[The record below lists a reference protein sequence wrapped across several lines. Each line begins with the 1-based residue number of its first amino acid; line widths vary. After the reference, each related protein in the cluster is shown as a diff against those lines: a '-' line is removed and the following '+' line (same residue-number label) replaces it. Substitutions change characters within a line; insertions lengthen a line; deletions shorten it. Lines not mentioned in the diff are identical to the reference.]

1 MLKYSIFFVFLFTY
15 TSQAQYLWHE
25 DDTNTHQI
33 EREATPSGSTS
44 GFYFPDVTNPDT
56 SGINTNATV
65 TRFHRI
71 SSESAFLN
79 FELFN
84 PITDFTNY
92 QITFKVYI
100 DKLTADILSTEE
112 RVRIYL
118 GSSEGGEETIKQVR
132 LTVGKE
138 WVEFTVDFTGNETSQ
153 EILDNGGYDIMR
165 VGFAN
170 PGVAEGGTDYY
181 IDQIYGTTDQ
191 TVVITDQP
199 AAWMAGSWGITFPIF
214 GGERLDSE
222 IANKNHDALAG
233 VKEVI
238 AELPNVGHVIT
249 NLSYFAHSH
258 YFTFRENANVDVAN
272 EIHPSIIPSIENEQV
287 AYSAFDELKK
297 AGIPIILY
305 ISTNYLDRASDE
317 VKAAWLNYYTV
328 NFGGDEYL
336 AYRNLIQGFIP
347 AIAEYADG
355 YWLDTTSDLD
365 DDGNLEDFVAM
376 LREADPGAIIT
387 AQPSGV
393 YFQEEGE
400 NLLVSSDGLDDTD
413 DRDYRIISF
422 EGANA
427 LQDYTSGHV
436 TPLGNGAPP
445 NSWAYEEFTLKDMRA
460 NPWSKFG
467 RKEML
472 RHGWFPMREQW
483 HSPTANPVFGTEDA
497 YRFARIITDAN
508 AAVTFA
514 TTTQRG
520 SMPDTELA
528 IMKELHDRISAVNP
542 PDFEIYT
549 RPEGALLLKEEE
561 ELEFLSLPSQS
572 FDDSE
577 IDIYPNPAINNI
589 NISVISR
596 DVYNIVLTSITGERI
611 LEKTL
616 NDDQLDTQLDV
627 SNLNPGV
634 YILSL
639 SNSIKSTT
647 EKIIITK

>member
-1 MLKYSIFFVFLFTY
+1 MLRYSLFFVFLFTY
-15 TSQAQYLWHE
+15 TSNAQYLWHE
-25 DDTNTHQI
+25 DDTNTHKI
-33 EREATPSGSTS
+33 EHELTPSGSTS
-44 GFYFPDVTNPDT
+44 GFYFPNVTNPDT

-65 TRFHRI
+65 TRFHRN
-71 SSESAFLN
+71 SAQSGFLN

-84 PITDFTNY
+84 PITNFSNY
-92 QITFKVYI
+92 EITLKVYI
-100 DKLTADILSTEE
+100 DKLSDDIIPTENKI
-112 RVRIYL
+112 RIYL
-118 GSSEGGEETIKQVR
+118 GSSEGGEEILKQVR
-132 LTVGKE
+132 VSAGQE
-138 WVEFTVDFTGNETSQ
+138 WQEFTFNLTTNTASQ
-153 EILDNGGYDIMR
+153 DILDNGGYDIMR
-165 VGFAN
+165 VGFAIG
-170 PGVAEGGTDYY
+170 GVEDGGTDYY
-181 IDQIYGTTDQ
+181 IDQIYGSTDQ
-191 TVVITDQP
+191 TVLVTDQP

-222 IANKNHDALAG
+222 IANKNHDAVSGA
-233 VKEVI
+233 KEVI
-238 AELPNVGHVIT
+238 AELPNTGHVIT

-258 YFTFRENANVDVAN
+258 YFTFRENTNVDVTN
-272 EIHPSIIPSIENEQV
+272 EIHSSLIPSIENEQV
-287 AYSAFDELKK
+287 AYDAFDEFKN

-317 VKAAWLNYYTV
+317 VQIAWQNYYTN

-336 AYRNLIQGFIP
+336 AYRDLIQGFIP
-347 AIAEYADG
+347 AIKDYADG
-355 YWLDTTSDLD
+355 YWLDTTAELD

-393 YFQEEGE
+393 YFQEEGG

-445 NSWAYEEFTLKDMRA
+445 NSWAYEEFTLEAMSA
-460 NPWSKFG
+460 NPWSKFK
-467 RKEML
+467 RKQML

-520 SMPDTELA
+520 FMPTTEMV

-542 PDFEIYT
+542 PDFEPYI
-549 RPEGALLLKEEE
+549 RPDGALLVTE
-561 ELEFLSLPSQS
+561 ELTLLSSPSKS

-577 IDIYPNPAINNI
+577 INIYPNPAINNI
-589 NISVISR
+589 NISVVSKDI
-596 DVYNIVLTSITGERI
+596 YNIIITSITGERI

-616 NDDQLDTQLDV
+616 NDDQLDIQLNV
-627 SNLNPGV
+627 SNLSSGV
-634 YILSL
+634 YFLSL
-639 SNSIKSTT
+639 SNSSKSTT
-647 EKIIITK
+647 QKIIITQ